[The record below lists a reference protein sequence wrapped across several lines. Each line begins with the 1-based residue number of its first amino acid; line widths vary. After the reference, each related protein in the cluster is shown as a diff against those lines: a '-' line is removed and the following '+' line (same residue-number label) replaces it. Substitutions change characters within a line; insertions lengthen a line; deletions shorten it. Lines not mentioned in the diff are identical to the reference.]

1 MGYTGGVHSSSVF
14 ARQAKLFLPSTG
26 WSLSNTTW
34 THASG
39 MVWHL
44 EKFSFPDYKHKVAHL
59 LREGWRRKQWDA
71 LGTGKRRDS
80 TVFRNTSYSEDRV
93 TLVRKIARAS
103 QGPQLAILL
112 GSVPQSTLFHS
123 ILCKQLIGLTAE
135 PIEPA
140 TAHQVVAPLALHTY
154 PGTTGLWIF
163 VWRMWSRT

>member
-1 MGYTGGVHSSSVF
+1 MHSSSVF